1 MLKRINFICALTISL
16 YGMTYAQTLSIGPA
30 GGANF
35 TTISDIPTSKT
46 LVGVSLGAFANYSI
60 NEHLGINGKV
70 MFDQMGTGFENTDAI
85 VRLNYLRV
93 PVSVVY
99 FFGNIGNKI
108 RPKLFAGPYASFL
121 INAKDT
127 NGNDIVL
134 PNGNDVYRSTDF
146 GGLIGAG
153 FNYTLAERTWLNIDA
168 SYSSSFYSVVDQT
181 NTTNKNT
188 GFQITAGVSFP
199 IGQ

>member
-1 MLKRINFICALTISL
+1 M
-16 YGMTYAQTLSIGPA
+16 
-30 GGANF
+30 
-35 TTISDIPTSKT
+35 
-46 LVGVSLGAFANYSI
+46 
-60 NEHLGINGKV
+60 
-70 MFDQMGTGFENTDAI
+70 
-85 VRLNYLRV
+85 
-93 PVSVVY
+93 
-99 FFGNIGNKI
+99 
-108 RPKLFAGPYASFL
+108 
-121 INAKDT
+121 
-127 NGNDIVL
+127 L